1 MAVTYKAKTHLFDD
15 ALDVFP
21 THGLGGIVG
30 TVLTG
35 VFTYSYFYP
44 QAEGAEVSHLEFF
57 LNHMLAVV
65 IVFSYTFI
73 MSYALYWLTN
83 KMVRM
88 RVSAK
93 SERIG
98 LDKSQHDEE
107 YGTEVHT
114 EIAEEVPSES
124 EWMRSVAEN

>member
-1 MAVTYKAKTHLFDD
+1 MTYKAKKHLFDD

-35 VFTYSYFYP
+35 VFTYAYFFP
-44 QAEGAEVSHLEFF
+44 GGSEEVTRLQFFVNHL
-57 LNHMLAVV
+57 LAVV
-65 IVFSYTFI
+65 IVFAYTFV

-88 RVSAK
+88 RVSK
-93 SERIG
+93 ESERIG
-98 LDKSQHDEE
+98 LDRSQHAEE
-107 YGTEVHT
+107 YGSEAAGT
-114 EIAEEVPSES
+114 EIAEEIPSEAEWLKSVS
-124 EWMRSVAEN
+124 EN